1 MVIKFSY
8 FIDLFICMYIYLKEL
23 EMIISGEKKK
33 YCFFFLR
40 NLIFIWIGN
49 NVVENDL

>member
-23 EMIISGEKKK
+23 EMIISGEKKNIV
-33 YCFFFLR
+33 FFFEKFNIYL
-40 NLIFIWIGN
+40 NW
-49 NVVENDL
+49 